1 MAETITI
8 PHDATDA
15 RTVSHVVLPNR
26 TYDDFTALPEG
37 TLAQLIDGDIIV
49 SPAPNVKHQLV
60 ISRLSTLF
68 ANFVDE
74 RRLGVVFGSPLD
86 VRLTLNRVFQPD
98 IVFVARERL
107 AILGEQ
113 EVEGAPDLVVEVLSL
128 STGTYDLTKKRSAYE
143 EAGVREY
150 WIVDPDGESVEVL
163 ELEEGTYQSSARV
176 QDGGP
181 IGSTL
186 LPGFEID
193 SAALFATP
201 GIEGGKES

>member
-1 MAETITI
+1 MAETVTL
-8 PHDATDA
+8 PHEIADA

-26 TYDDFTALPEG
+26 TYDDFAALPEG

-60 ISRLSTLF
+60 VSRLSTLF

-107 AILGEQ
+107 GILGEQ
-113 EVEGAPDLVVEVLSL
+113 EVEGAPDLVVEVLSR

-143 EAGVREY
+143 EAGVAEY
-150 WIVDPDGESVEVL
+150 WIVDPESETVEIL
-163 ELEEGTYQSSARV
+163 ELEEGVYRTAVRSKSGGHISS
-176 QDGGP
+176 G
-181 IGSTL
+181 L
-186 LPGFEID
+186 LEGFEVD
-193 SAALFATP
+193 TATLFEEP
-201 GIEGGKES
+201 GRHRS

>member
-1 MAETITI
+1 MAETVTL
-8 PHDATDA
+8 PHEIADA

-26 TYDDFTALPEG
+26 TYEDFAALPEG

-60 ISRLSTLF
+60 ISRLSRLL
-68 ANFVDE
+68 ANFVND
-74 RRLGVVFGSPLD
+74 RNLGVVFGSPLD

-113 EVEGAPDLVVEVLSL
+113 EVEGAPDLVVEVLSR

-163 ELEEGTYQSSARV
+163 ELQEGTYSTATRV

-181 IGSTL
+181 VLSRL
-186 LPGFEID
+186 LAGFEVD
-193 SAALFATP
+193 AAHLFATP
-201 GIEGGKES
+201 GA

>member
-1 MAETITI
+1 MAETVTLPYEI
-8 PHDATDA
+8 ADA

-49 SPAPNVKHQLV
+49 SPVPNVKHQLV
-60 ISRLSTLF
+60 IGRLSRLL
-68 ANFVDE
+68 ANFVDD
-74 RRLGVVFGSPLD
+74 RNLGVVFGSPLD
-86 VRLTLNRVFQPD
+86 VRLAEQRVFQPD
-98 IVFVARERL
+98 IVFVAHERL

-113 EVEGAPDLVVEVLSL
+113 EVEGAPDLVVEVLSP

-163 ELEEGTYQSSARV
+163 VLEEGTYQSSARV

-181 IGSTL
+181 VASRL
-186 LPGFEID
+186 LTGFEVD
-193 SAALFATP
+193 AAALFAPP
-201 GIEGGKES
+201 GA